1 MVNQYAKAVL
11 SFCLILSLLLGATVG
26 VVMIDRAF
34 VPPEMSFKVISYF
47 LLGKW
52 PSCVVAFFLLLR
64 LTFVASF
71 KAHAHE
77 NLEAQMLHPI
87 RHIAASVWVGVLG
100 WQLAMLA
107 GLLGLVFGL
116 VVADPSEVHAVWA
129 MLSLEY
135 DLSIAL
141 RGFVRTVLQA
151 TVLSWLVYLESVLM
165 AYWQTDKETRMTQF
179 IFVGLMTI
187 MAIEIFDTVLFLN

>member
-1 MVNQYAKAVL
+1 
-11 SFCLILSLLLGATVG
+11 
-26 VVMIDRAF
+26 MIDRGF
-34 VPPEMSFKVISYF
+34 VPPELSFKVISYF

-71 KAHAHE
+71 KAQADQS
-77 NLEAQMLHPI
+77 LEAKMLHPI

-100 WQLAMLA
+100 WQLSMLA
-107 GLLGLVFGL
+107 ALLGLMCGL
-116 VVADPSEVHAVWA
+116 MLVDPSEVHAMWA
-129 MLSLEY
+129 LLSLEY

-141 RGFVRTVLQA
+141 RGLVRTVLQA
-151 TVLSWLVYLESVLM
+151 TALSWLLYLESVLM
-165 AYWQTDKETRMTQF
+165 TYWQTDKETRMTQF
-179 IFVGLMTI
+179 IFIGLMTV

>member
-1 MVNQYAKAVL
+1 
-11 SFCLILSLLLGATVG
+11 
-26 VVMIDRAF
+26 
-34 VPPEMSFKVISYF
+34 
-47 LLGKW
+47 
-52 PSCVVAFFLLLR
+52 
-64 LTFVASF
+64 
-71 KAHAHE
+71 
-77 NLEAQMLHPI
+77 
-87 RHIAASVWVGVLG
+87 
-100 WQLAMLA
+100 
-107 GLLGLVFGL
+107 VFGL

>member
-1 MVNQYAKAVL
+1 MGVT
-11 SFCLILSLLLGATVG
+11 LGA
-26 VVMIDRAF
+26 VMIDRGF
-34 VPPEMSFKVISYF
+34 VTPELSFKAISYF

-71 KAHAHE
+71 KAQT
-77 NLEAQMLHPI
+77 NQSLEAQMLHPI
-87 RHIAASVWVGVLG
+87 RHVAASVWVGILG
-100 WQLAMLA
+100 WQLSMLA
-107 GLLGLVFGL
+107 ALLGLVCGL
-116 VVADPSEVHAVWA
+116 MVVDPSEVHAIWA

-141 RGFVRTVLQA
+141 RGLVRTVVQA
-151 TVLSWLVYLESVLM
+151 TALSWLLYLESVLM
-165 AYWQTDKETRMTQF
+165 TYWQSDKETRMTQF

-187 MAIEIFDTVLFLN
+187 IAIEIFDTVLFLN

>member
-1 MVNQYAKAVL
+1 ML
-11 SFCLILSLLLGATVG
+11 SFCLILSLVLGATVG
-26 VVMIDRAF
+26 AVMIDRGF
-34 VPPEMSFKVISYF
+34 VPPELSFKVISYF

-71 KAHAHE
+71 KAQAQQS
-77 NLEAQMLHPI
+77 LEAQMLHPI

-107 GLLGLVFGL
+107 GLLGLVCGL
-116 VVADPSEVHAVWA
+116 VVVDPSEVHAVWA

-141 RGFVRTVLQA
+141 RGLVRTVLQA
-151 TVLSWLVYLESVLM
+151 TALSWLLYLESVLM
-165 AYWQTDKETRMTQF
+165 TYWQTDKETRMTQF
-179 IFVGLMTI
+179 IFIGLMAI
-187 MAIEIFDTVLFLN
+187 IAIEVVDTVLFLN

>member
-1 MVNQYAKAVL
+1 ML
-11 SFCLILSLLLGATVG
+11 SFCLILSLALGATVG
-26 VVMIDRAF
+26 AVMIDRGF
-34 VPPEMSFKVISYF
+34 VPPELSFKVISYF

-71 KAHAHE
+71 KAQAQQS
-77 NLEAQMLHPI
+77 LEAQMLHPI

-107 GLLGLVFGL
+107 GLLGLVCGL
-116 VVADPSEVHAVWA
+116 VVVDPSEVHAVWA

-141 RGFVRTVLQA
+141 RGLVRTVLQA
-151 TVLSWLVYLESVLM
+151 TALSWLLYLESVLM
-165 AYWQTDKETRMTQF
+165 TYWQTDKETRMTQF
-179 IFVGLMTI
+179 IFIGLMAI
-187 MAIEIFDTVLFLN
+187 IAIEVVDTVLFLN